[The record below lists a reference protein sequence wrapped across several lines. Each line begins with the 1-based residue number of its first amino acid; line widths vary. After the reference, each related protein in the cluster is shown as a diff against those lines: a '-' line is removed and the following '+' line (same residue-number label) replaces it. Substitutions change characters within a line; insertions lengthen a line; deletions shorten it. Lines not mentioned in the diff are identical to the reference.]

1 VGVGD
6 PLGMACSHA
15 LASGM
20 GGMRTAG
27 DLVARMQMTRG
38 MRLDQAKKYVA
49 GKLGVSPAEL
59 SDPLVM
65 HEVRRDFGLGLI
77 PVQELTY
84 PSEPGAM
91 EAKFHIS
98 EVFDV
103 PINSV
108 QKFSEHIARSHHDV
122 AVSTG
127 VAAPACAGV
136 AAART
141 VGASTPRPEVSA

>member
-1 VGVGD
+1 
-6 PLGMACSHA
+6 MACSHA

-38 MRLDQAKKYVA
+38 MRLEQAKAHVA
-49 GKLGVSPAEL
+49 GRLGVSTADL
-59 SDPLVM
+59 SDPLIM
-65 HEVRRDFGLGLI
+65 HEVRREFGLGLI

-84 PSEPGAM
+84 PSEPGAI

-108 QKFSEHIARSHHDV
+108 QKFTEHIAPRAATRSV
-122 AVSTG
+122 G
-127 VAAPACAGV
+127 AGV
-136 AAART
+136 
-141 VGASTPRPEVSA
+141 VSPRPEVSA

>member
-1 VGVGD
+1 
-6 PLGMACSHA
+6 MACSHA

-38 MRLDQAKKYVA
+38 MRLDQAKAHVA
-49 GKLGVSPAEL
+49 ERLGVSLFEL

-65 HEVRRDFGLGLI
+65 HEVRRALGLGLI

-84 PSEPGAM
+84 PSEPGAI
-91 EAKFHIS
+91 EAKFHIA
-98 EVFDV
+98 EVLEV

-108 QKFSEHIARSHHDV
+108 EKFTEHIGPRPAARR
-122 AVSTG
+122 AG
-127 VAAPACAGV
+127 VTAPAV
-136 AAART
+136 
-141 VGASTPRPEVSA
+141 EVPA